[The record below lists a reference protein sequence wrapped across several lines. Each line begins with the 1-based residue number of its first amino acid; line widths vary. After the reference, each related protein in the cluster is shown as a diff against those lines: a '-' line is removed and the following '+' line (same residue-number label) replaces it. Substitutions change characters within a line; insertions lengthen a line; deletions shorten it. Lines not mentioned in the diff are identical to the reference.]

1 MIVNT
6 GDLFIYLK
14 FEQADFRLVG
24 GQQKYEPILA
34 ALKAAIPEQE
44 RQYVREDKM
53 WVIEKNTTNVAIV
66 EELEKQVDAEET

>member
-44 RQYVREDKM
+44 RHYIREDKM
-53 WVIEKNTTNVAIV
+53 WVIEKNPTNVAIV

>member
-1 MIVNT
+1 M
-6 GDLFIYLK
+6 
-14 FEQADFRLVG
+14 VG
-24 GQQKYEPILA
+24 GQKKYGPSLS

-53 WVIEKNTTNVAIV
+53 WVIEKNPTNVAIV